1 MLNIEEL
8 FEVKKVLVK
17 FAKRVISR
25 ARANLTRNK
34 KNVNKSLYNSLESKI
49 KVSNKGYSL
58 KFLMEDYGI
67 FQDQGVKG
75 ANPSLVNGKQKA
87 PNSKFSFKSKMP
99 PMQPL
104 ADWAKARHI
113 RLRNAKG
120 QFKKGNY
127 RTLGF
132 ILQKRIFAQGIKP
145 SLFFTR
151 PFESAFRDLP
161 DDLSSGLIKD
171 FNKIMK

>member
-1 MLNIEEL
+1 MLNLNEL

-25 ARANLTRNK
+25 SRANLTRSK
-34 KNVNKSLYNSLESKI
+34 KNVNKSLYNSLDSKI

-58 KFLMEDYGI
+58 KFLMEDYGQY
-67 FQDQGVKG
+67 QDQGVKG
-75 ANPSLVNGKQKA
+75 KNPSLVKNGKQKGG
-87 PNSKFSFKSKMP
+87 NSKFSFKNKMP

-113 RLRNAKG
+113 RLRD
-120 QFKKGNY
+120 KKGRFKRGSY
-127 RTLGF
+127 KTLGF

-161 DDLSSGLIKD
+161 DDLSNGLIKD
-171 FNKIMK
+171 FK